1 MKLKVLCDNNTII
14 DRYYLGEPG
23 IALLIEVDGKQI
35 LLDTGYSDVFLR
47 NAHIMGIDLREL
59 DFLAISHGHDDHT
72 GGLSSLLKYYEA
84 SHMQKTVEL
93 VAHPGSFATKV
104 SHGREIGLN
113 LREFALTAY
122 FKLNKTK
129 EPFQLT
135 DRLTYLGEIPRRNDF
150 ENKIPIGS
158 VQNAQGQWV
167 PDFLADD
174 TALAYRSDE
183 GLVIITGCSHSGIC
197 NIIEHAKTLC
207 GETRIADVIGGFHL
221 LDTPPDL
228 MARTL
233 QYLSAQSI
241 RCMHPCHCT
250 DLQAKIALSKVLRVE
265 ETGVGAVYTY

>member
-1 MKLKVLCDNNTII
+1 MKLTVLCDNNTII

-23 IALLIEVDGKQI
+23 VSFLIEDAGKKI
-35 LLDTGYSDVFLR
+35 LLDTGYSDVFLH
-47 NAHIMGIDLREL
+47 NAHIMGIDLKGL
-59 DFLAISHGHDDHT
+59 DFLTISHGHDDHT
-72 GGLSSLLKYYEA
+72 GGLASLLKYYEA
-84 SHMQKTVEL
+84 SHMQKKVDL
-93 VAHPGSFATKV
+93 VAHPDAFETKV
-104 SHGREIGLN
+104 SHEREIGLN
-113 LREFALTAY
+113 LKEFALTAY

-135 DRLTYLGEIPRRNDF
+135 DRLLYLGEIPRQNAF

-158 VQNAQGQWV
+158 VQNSQGQWV
-167 PDFLADD
+167 PDWLADD

-221 LDTPPDL
+221 LDAPSAL
-228 MARTL
+228 MTQTL

-250 DLQAKIALSKVLRVE
+250 DLKAKIALSKILRVE
-265 ETGVGAVYTY
+265 DTGVGAVYTY